1 MVFKENEKMSNNVFI
16 DEMKRRKN
24 LYENKNRGSEQ
35 IEIQQ
40 GILDNLCVVSG
51 NSVFFVYSLRD
62 EEGLPVL

>member
-40 GILDNLCVVSG
+40 GILDNLCVVSS
-51 NSVFFVYSLRD
+51 NPVFFVYSLRD

>member
-40 GILDNLCVVSG
+40 GILDNLCVVSS
-51 NSVFFVYSLRD
+51 NPVFFVYSLQD

>member
-51 NSVFFVYSLRD
+51 NSAFFVYSLRD